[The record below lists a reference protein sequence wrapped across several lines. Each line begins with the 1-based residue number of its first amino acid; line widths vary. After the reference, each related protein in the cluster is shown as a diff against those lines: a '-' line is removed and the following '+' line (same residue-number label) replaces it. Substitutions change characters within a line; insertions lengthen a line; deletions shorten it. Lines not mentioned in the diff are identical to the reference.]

1 MSVGPTISKS
11 ERLPL
16 YMTKFNKS
24 CAELIYQLILSR
36 GIIEYADVGH
46 PTYTARLLRTCGER
60 PGRRGAKSCNK
71 LPPSHM
77 HPRASTKYRTGSD

>member
-24 CAELIYQLILSR
+24 CAELIYQLIL
-36 GIIEYADVGH
+36 IEYADVGH
-46 PTYTARLLRTCGER
+46 PTYTARLLRTCGVR
-60 PGRRGAKSCNK
+60 PRRRGAKSYNK
-71 LPPSHM
+71 LPPSHVVS
-77 HPRASTKYRTGSD
+77 ASMSKTGQFRTPET